1 MMEERK
7 EKTVEAVG
15 SYFKTNE
22 SKYDIQVGND
32 ILEGKVS
39 ICDIPFEYRSLSY
52 YRNAYGRCLDRRKW
66 DCEDIEKETIFLENQ
81 IIVDIKEC
89 EDRYQKDGNL
99 SMKYPWPLLNARIYC
114 LKKLYIEGV
123 REGIFKQKKISF
135 LPTDDIN
142 VNDFKEENYKDVLS
156 NREYYMKEMDGYWT
170 QAERDMLDGKIK
182 IYDVPFEYR
191 SRSLYI
197 IAYRF
202 IQGYFPKNILVEKRL
217 FIKQILE
224 DVEECRLRF
233 RENGDLSEEYPC
245 PVLKTR
251 ELLLKD
257 FFLDHAFVE
266 LTRK

>member
-156 NREYYMKEMDGYWT
+156 NRN
-170 QAERDMLDGKIK
+170 
-182 IYDVPFEYR
+182 
-191 SRSLYI
+191 I
-197 IAYRF
+197 I
-202 IQGYFPKNILVEKRL
+202 
-217 FIKQILE
+217 
-224 DVEECRLRF
+224 
-233 RENGDLSEEYPC
+233 
-245 PVLKTR
+245 
-251 ELLLKD
+251 
-257 FFLDHAFVE
+257 
-266 LTRK
+266 

>member
-52 YRNAYGRCLDRRKW
+52 YRNAYRRCLDRRKW
-66 DCEDIEKETIFLENQ
+66 DCEDIEKESVFLENQ

-99 SMKYPWPLLNARIYC
+99 SMKYPWPLLNARMYC

-123 REGIFKQKKISF
+123 REGIFKQKKLSF

-142 VNDFKEENYKDVLS
+142 ANDFKDENFKDVLS

-182 IYDVPFEYR
+182 IYDVPFE
-191 SRSLYI
+191 
-197 IAYRF
+197 
-202 IQGYFPKNILVEKRL
+202 
-217 FIKQILE
+217 
-224 DVEECRLRF
+224 
-233 RENGDLSEEYPC
+233 
-245 PVLKTR
+245 
-251 ELLLKD
+251 
-257 FFLDHAFVE
+257 
-266 LTRK
+266 

>member
-52 YRNAYGRCLDRRKW
+52 YRNAYRRCLDRRKW
-66 DCEDIEKETIFLENQ
+66 DCEDIEKESVFLENQ

-99 SMKYPWPLLNARIYC
+99 SMKYPWPLLNARMYC

-123 REGIFKQKKISF
+123 REGIFKQKKLSF

-142 VNDFKEENYKDVLS
+142 ANDFKDENFKDVLS

-197 IAYRF
+197 MAYRF
-202 IQGYFPKNILVEKRL
+202 IKGHFPKHILAEKRL
-217 FIKQILE
+217 FVKQIL
-224 DVEECRLRF
+224 DDIEECRLRF
-233 RENGDLSEEYPC
+233 RESGDLSEEHPC